1 MRNLVCIECPI
12 GCSLTAEKSG
22 EQWEVKGNR
31 CTKGVDFAINEIT
44 DPRRSICSTVRTTFK
59 TVPRLSVRTQGEVPL
74 NTIFEVMEQINSVKL
89 DHPVHIGEVIIEN
102 VSNTGINVIATSDLY
117 YLLEEDQR

>member
-12 GCSLTAEKSG
+12 GCSLTAEKIG
-22 EQWEVKGNR
+22 EQWDVKGNR
-31 CTKGVDFAINEIT
+31 CVKGVNFAINEIT
-44 DPRRSICSTVRTTFK
+44 DPRRSISSTVRTTFK

-74 NTIFEVMEQINSVKL
+74 HTIFAVMEQINSVSL

-117 YLLEEDQR
+117 YLLEED

>member
-22 EQWEVKGNR
+22 EQWDIKGNR
-31 CTKGVDFAINEIT
+31 CVKGLDFAINEIS

-59 TVPRLSVRTQGEVPL
+59 KVPRLSVRTQGEVPL
-74 NTIFEVMEQINSVKL
+74 NTIFAVMEQINSVTL
-89 DHPVHIGEVIIEN
+89 DYPVHSGEVIIEN
-102 VSNTGINVIATSDLY
+102 VSSTGINVIATTDLY
-117 YLLEEDQR
+117 YLLEED

>member
-12 GCSLTAEKSG
+12 GCSLTAEKIG
-22 EQWEVKGNR
+22 EQWDVKGNR
-31 CTKGVDFAINEIT
+31 CVKGVNFAINEIT
-44 DPRRSICSTVRTTFK
+44 DPRRSISSTVRTTFK

-74 NTIFEVMEQINSVKL
+74 NTIFAVMEQINSVSL

-117 YLLEEDQR
+117 CLLEED